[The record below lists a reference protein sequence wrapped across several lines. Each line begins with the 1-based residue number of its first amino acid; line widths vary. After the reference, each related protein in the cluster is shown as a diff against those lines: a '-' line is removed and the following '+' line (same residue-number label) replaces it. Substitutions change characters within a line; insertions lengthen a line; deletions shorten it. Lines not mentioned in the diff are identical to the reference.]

1 MELRVC
7 KPEGWTEISF
17 PDEIKAMAVAGGKI
31 DGQLCLTLT
40 GERKDGPHVVKTG
53 ILDIDPTDEK
63 FLENSVPRTDD
74 GTSLIVDNLR
84 PD

>member
-1 MELRVC
+1 MKLRVR

-17 PDEIKAMAVAGGKI
+17 PDEAEAIAVAGGKV

-40 GERKDGPHVVKTG
+40 GERKDGPRVVETG
-53 ILDIDPTDEK
+53 ILDIDPTDEE

-84 PD
+84 PG

>member
-1 MELRVC
+1 MKLRVR

-17 PDEIKAMAVAGGKI
+17 PDEIKAIAVAGGKV

-40 GERKDGPHVVKTG
+40 GERKDGPRVVETG
-53 ILDIDPTDEK
+53 ILDINPTDEE

-84 PD
+84 PG